1 MKMKYDDVTRTSLQN
16 DKMWPMLRDFSMQV
30 RWQVNGALTFMDES
44 DWKDVFTAALKKHNR
59 IALGIDGG
67 FVFLGM
73 RTSKMKKSE
82 IIDLIEL
89 IYAEGS
95 ERGVIWTDPDERPS

>member
-1 MKMKYDDVTRTSLQN
+1 MKLDDENRTQLQN
-16 DKMWPMLRDFSMQV
+16 DKMWPMLRDFSRQLQ
-30 RWQVNGALTFMDES
+30 WSVNGVKTYMDES

-59 IALGIDGG
+59 VAEGLDGG

-73 RTSKMKKSE
+73 RTSRMKKSE

-89 IYAEGS
+89 MYAFGS
-95 ERGVIWTDPDERPS
+95 ERGVKWTERAAA